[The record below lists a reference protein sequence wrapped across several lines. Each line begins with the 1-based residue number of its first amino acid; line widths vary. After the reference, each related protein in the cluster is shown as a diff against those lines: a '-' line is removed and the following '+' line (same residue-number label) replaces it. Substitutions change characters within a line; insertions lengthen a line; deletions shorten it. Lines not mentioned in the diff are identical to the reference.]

1 MTETLW
7 VALFSL
13 AGTLGGSLLGI
24 MAANKLVMYRLEQLE
39 KRVEEHNKVIDRTYK
54 LEKRAEVLNIE
65 IENMT
70 ETVHR
75 LEKYHE

>member
-24 MAANKLVMYRLEQLE
+24 IAANKLVMYRLEQLE
-39 KRVEEHNKVIDRTYK
+39 KRVEAHNNLIDRTYK
-54 LEKRAEVLNIE
+54 LEQHEGELDIELEHLNDALR
-65 IENMT
+65 
-70 ETVHR
+70 R